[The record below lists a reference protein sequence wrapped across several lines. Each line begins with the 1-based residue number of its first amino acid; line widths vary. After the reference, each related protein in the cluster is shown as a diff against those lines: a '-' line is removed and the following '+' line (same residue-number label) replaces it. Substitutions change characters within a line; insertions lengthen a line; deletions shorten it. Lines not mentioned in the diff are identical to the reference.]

1 MISLALTLVMLA
13 GTCNVAV
20 AGNQE
25 NTQSE
30 VVSTNKV
37 SISDAIS
44 YKYYQEQHNDKE
56 FHNETLTILAS
67 QVTKLDG
74 GEIVDEYFGK
84 ENVILTDEQ
93 GSTEWEFVIDKSG
106 MYSIN
111 VEYYPMEGYGS
122 TIVRNILIDGEVPFE
137 EAKNVEFSRFYADD
151 EAGGRTDTVWADQ
164 VEIPHWSQCRIK
176 DAFCYYGEAL
186 YFYLEKGTHT
196 LSIVSEKEPMAIS
209 QITLS
214 SEKIEVDSYEEVYAR
229 HLEAGAVNAEGVFD
243 GGVLY
248 LQAESCDEK
257 SDPTL
262 HGKNDNTSTKNHPYS
277 TSKKLINVVAGSAWK
292 YPGQWMSWKVTIPE
306 SGFYY
311 IGSRSKQNYAQ
322 DIYSNR
328 TIYIDGELPFKE
340 AANNHFYYDEDW
352 QTDEFG
358 GETPYLFYLEEGEHE
373 ITLKQ
378 TSGDMCDILV
388 EADEVLENLNSINIK
403 LLSLLGATP
412 DTDRDYQ
419 IATYM
424 PETVE
429 ALKVNAEALQAIH
442 DSLIEMTGANNS
454 LTAQLNQ
461 LIFVLEKMY
470 TKPSNIASQ
479 YTRFRDLVGTFGNW
493 IMTVREHQLMIDYIY
508 IAEPSANVDKSNDS
522 FIVKLTKGVKELI
535 YSFTEDENIL
545 GSGETLKDAE
555 TITVWIG
562 SGITGGRDQASA
574 LNEMILKDFTEEY
587 GINVE
592 LQLVPENTILMASL
606 TDNSP
611 DVVLQTQGQVPVD
624 FALRNAVYDLTL
636 FEDYEEVAERF
647 YDSAIEPFEYDGG
660 VYALPETLS
669 YNMLFYRTDIL
680 EDLGIEPEQLT
691 TWESII
697 EILPVLQSQNM
708 NIAMPAIVSSFTM
721 FLYQFGG
728 EYYTEDNKAS
738 ALDEKV
744 SLDAFKF
751 WTDFYT
757 EYSLPVDYSFENRFR
772 TGEMPIGVADYTMYN
787 LLSISAPEIKGKW
800 AMTVLPGVEQEDG
813 SINNVSPATSK
824 GCILMNSSDNKE
836 AAWTFM
842 KWWTDADAQYEFGSQ
857 LEAVMGAAARYNTAN
872 IEALKRMPWSAT
884 DRIGLLEQLANLRGV
899 PNIPGG
905 YYTERNVNFAKL
917 AVINNGEDPR
927 DQLMKYSDNITEE
940 ITVKRSEFGL
950 E

>member
-1 MISLALTLVMLA
+1 MFA

-20 AGNQE
+20 AETQGSTHSGE
-25 NTQSE
+25 VLQSE
-30 VVSTNKV
+30 MSA
-37 SISDAIS
+37 SDIIS
-44 YKYYQEQHNDKE
+44 YRYYQQQHEDKE
-56 FHNETLTILAS
+56 FQNETVTISSA
-67 QVTKLDG
+67 QVTTLDG
-74 GEIVDEYFGK
+74 GELVAEYFGK
-84 ENVILTDEQ
+84 ENVILTAEQ
-93 GSTEWEFVIDKSG
+93 GTVGWEFVIDKG
-106 MYSIN
+106 GLYSIS

-122 TIVRNILIDGEVPFE
+122 TIVRDILIDGQVPFE

-151 EAGGRTDTVWADQ
+151 EAGGRTATVWADQ
-164 VEIPHWSQCRIK
+164 VEKPHWSKCRIK

-186 YFYLEKGTHT
+186 YFYLEEGTHI
-196 LSIVSEKEPMAIS
+196 LSIVSQKEPMAIS
-209 QITLS
+209 EIVLS
-214 SEKIEVDSYEEVYAR
+214 SEKIEAKAYEEVYA
-229 HLEAGAVNAEGVFD
+229 EWVSAGAVNAEGAFD

-248 LQAESCDEK
+248 LQAENCDEK

-277 TSKKLINVVAGSAWK
+277 TSEKLINVVAGSAWK
-292 YPGQWMSWKVTIPE
+292 YPGQWLSWNVTIPR

-311 IGSRSKQNYAQ
+311 IGCRGKQNYAQ
-322 DIYSNR
+322 DVYSNR
-328 TIYIDGELPFKE
+328 TLYIDGELPFKE

-352 QTDEFG
+352 QINEFG
-358 GETPYLFYLEEGEHE
+358 GENPYLFYLEAGEHQ

-424 PETVE
+424 PETIE
-429 ALKVNAEALQAIH
+429 ALKVNAAALQDIH
-442 DSLIEMTGANNS
+442 DSMIENTGANNS
-454 LTAQLNQ
+454 LTAQLKQ

-493 IMTVREHQLMIDYIY
+493 IMTVREHQLMLDYVY
-508 IAEPSANVDKSNDS
+508 IAEPSAVVDKSNDS
-522 FIVKLTKGVKELI
+522 FVVKLMKGFRELI
-535 YSFTEDENIL
+535 YSFTEDENVL
-545 GSGETLKDAE
+545 GSGETIENAE

-574 LNEMILKDFTEEY
+574 LNEMILKDFTKEY

-636 FEDYEEVAERF
+636 FEDYEEVAGRF
-647 YDSAIEPFEYDGG
+647 YDSAIEPFEYEGG

-697 EILPVLQSQNM
+697 EVLPVLQSQNM

-728 EYYTEDNKAS
+728 EYYTADDRAS

-757 EYSLPVDYSFENRFR
+757 EYGLPVDYSFENRFR

-800 AMTVLPGVEQEDG
+800 AMTVLPGVEQADG

-824 GCILMNSSDNKE
+824 GCILMNSSDNKD

-872 IEALKRMPWSAT
+872 IEALKRMPWSAK

-927 DQLMKYSDNITEE
+927 NQLMKYSDNITEE